1 MIKGKFDDREWR
13 KAMELYVRT
22 SKRDAQ
28 QIADN
33 KARDLMFKAARE
45 TPRTSLTQGEFKA
58 RLEVYY
64 SGAMT
69 TKRTIEKFGAGNWSR
84 ADWEQMRGGLSKSDI
99 KAAIGKRVLGK
110 GFMRSA
116 FYKAIKQIPKR
127 GDANRPGA
135 ENKTAPR
142 DRFTKSRARVLLARK
157 TLRTA
162 TSFNLDWT
170 AKKQQGDQRGKQ
182 KIVDRSI
189 NHAKRIVAR
198 DMMQYVY
205 RKTLKNAKQV
215 SWTGRKS

>member
-1 MIKGKFDDREWR
+1 MITGRFSDRDWR
-13 KAMELYVRT
+13 KAMEIYVRT

-33 KARDLMFKAARE
+33 KTRDLMFKAARE
-45 TPRTSLTQGEFKA
+45 TKQTTLTQTQYREQQSQPQRITARTKA
-58 RLEVYY
+58 RL
-64 SGAMT
+64 
-69 TKRTIEKFGAGNWSR
+69 GAGNWTR
-84 ADWEQMRGGLSKSDI
+84 ADWNETRARAR
-99 KAAIGKRVLGK
+99 KAILGK

-116 FYKAIKQIPKR
+116 FYKAIRQIPKR

-142 DRFTKSRARVLLARK
+142 DRLTKSRARVLLARQ
-157 TLRTA
+157 TLRTV

-170 AKKQQGDQRGKQ
+170 AHKRQGDQRGKQ
-182 KIVDRSI
+182 KIVDQSI
-189 NHAKRIVAR
+189 NRAKRIVAK